1 MSPYAYADS
10 ASRRLHRKALASV
23 CLCLGAV
30 FGFVLGVTVS
40 CVMNGQKAE
49 DSEWKTG
56 RIVCAGEWHEGARH
70 TFALE
75 NRTKSDYVAT
85 EKSYWHIFG
94 KTATG
99 LEPARAAAFSTP
111 VFLPRGERV
120 HLTIECTRYSRFV
133 IYDLAHRYRIECG
146 R

>member
-1 MSPYAYADS
+1 MTYQYADTS
-10 ASRRLHRKALASV
+10 NRRLRRKYVIAIGLS
-23 CLCLGAV
+23 L
-30 FGFVLGVTVS
+30 GFVAGVISGITAK
-40 CVMNGQKAE
+40 CVIDGQKAG
-49 DSEWKTG
+49 DAVWKTD
-56 RIVCAGEWHEGARH
+56 RIVCVGEWHEGARH
-70 TFALE
+70 IFSLE

-85 EKSYWHIFG
+85 EKSYWHLFG

-99 LEPARAAAFSTP
+99 LEPARDAVFSTP

-120 HLTIECTRYSRFV
+120 HLIVECTQYSRFV